1 MSTLNKISVSTISLN
16 IVLRNDV
23 PKYVIDFFE
32 KGIYHVEIPTV
43 LISYRFTFDNSCN
56 IVGKTQM
63 LFQQD
68 KSGKYH
74 LSIYHQFDFNNPDEA
89 QKGYWFVGGLAQY
102 AEDNKMAGYIKHENL
117 YEKVGTQ
124 LFGFKDKLPFW
135 LSDLFI
141 DFDEN
146 KTYNQEKFNELCQ
159 LGHKIKFSDV
169 TEAEINQMIATF
181 DKNVPY
187 PNGSNLFFYPENYNA
202 RTFDISQYNPTVEEV
217 VRKCLEYKAIEL

>member
-1 MSTLNKISVSTISLN
+1 MSKKISISTISLH
-16 IVLRNDV
+16 IILRDDV
-23 PKYVIDFFE
+23 PKYVIDFFK
-32 KGIYHVEIPTV
+32 KGIDHNEIPSV
-43 LISYRFTFDNSCN
+43 LKSYRFTFDNSCN
-56 IVGKTQM
+56 IAGKTQM

-68 KSGKYH
+68 KSGKHH

-102 AEDNKMAGYIKHENL
+102 AQDNKMAGYIKHDYDED
-117 YEKVGTQ
+117 EKVGIQ

-146 KTYNQEKFNELCQ
+146 KTYNLENFNELCQ
-159 LGHKIKFSDV
+159 LGHKIKYSEG
-169 TEAEINQMIATF
+169 TEAEINQMMATF

-187 PNGSNLFFYPENYNA
+187 PNGSSLFFYPENYNA
-202 RTFDISQYNPTVEEV
+202 RTFDISQYNPVVEEV
-217 VRKCLEYKAIEL
+217 VRKCLEYKTIKL